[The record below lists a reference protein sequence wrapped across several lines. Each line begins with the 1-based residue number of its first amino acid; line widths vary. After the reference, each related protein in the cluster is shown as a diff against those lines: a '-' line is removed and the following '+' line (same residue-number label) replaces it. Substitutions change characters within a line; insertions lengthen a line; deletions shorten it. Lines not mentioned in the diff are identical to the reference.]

1 MQISL
6 RIISND
12 GHGVGTHELIGA
24 GLAYYSGTDIDLCDL
39 CQRGKLLAVVVDE
52 EDKPTTQN
60 CSVVRKLMDET
71 IEHNSTKA
79 QHAAQ
84 ENRIDALH
92 NELLKE
98 TAEHGK
104 TLKKLHETESELNK
118 KTRDHAVAIGRLERA
133 VNEISKLKENASIS
147 RPAGGTIRIKHDL
160 WQVSE
165 IASLGWDGD
174 RIVSVLPKT
183 SSPRMMYY
191 FSGAMEAWAE
201 YEIARQAFEKNLNA
215 GLQTAENGEG

>member
-1 MQISL
+1 MEITITASKTGANAIQYQL
-6 RIISND
+6 A
-12 GHGVGTHELIGA
+12 GA
-24 GLAYYSGTDIDLCDL
+24 GLDVEVSTGEDLCAL
-39 CQRGKLLAVVVDE
+39 CQEAKIIAVVMDR
-52 EDKPTTQN
+52 
-60 CSVVRKLMDET
+60 SVPAQKCKKVERLIAELVSQRET
-71 IEHNSTKA
+71 K
-79 QHAAQ
+79 Q
-84 ENRIDALH
+84 EFAGRLNVAET
-92 NELLKE
+92 ELIKQ